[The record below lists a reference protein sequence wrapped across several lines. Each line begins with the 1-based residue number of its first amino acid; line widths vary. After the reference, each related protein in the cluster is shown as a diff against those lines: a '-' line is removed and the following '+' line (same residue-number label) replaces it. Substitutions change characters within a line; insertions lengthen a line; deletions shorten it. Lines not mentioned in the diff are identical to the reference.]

1 MPIGAFTEYVNVA
14 QMVLYA
20 FWVFFFGLIFYL
32 RREDKREGYP
42 LESDRTART
51 SRVKVIGWPAPPPPK
66 TYILANGQGTRTSPP
81 PPEPPM
87 GDIPGTR
94 PASRALGSPLV
105 PTGDP
110 MLDGVGPA
118 SYAQRDPLPDLA
130 IDGRP
135 KVLPLRIATD
145 FMIEHNDPDPRGM
158 QVVAA
163 DGQVAGTV
171 TDLWV
176 DRSEHRVLFFE
187 VQLTP
192 HGEHDESGQNVLL
205 PYGFAS
211 VKFGRGQIRVVSITA
226 DQFHHVPRTE
236 TMEQVTRL
244 EEDKITAYFSSGHLY
259 ANSARQEP
267 LI

>member
-1 MPIGAFTEYVNVA
+1 MPIGAFTEYMNVA

-20 FWVFFFGLIFYL
+20 FWIFFAGLIIYL

-42 LESDRTART
+42 LESDRNDRS
-51 SRVKVIGWPAPPPPK
+51 SRVDVVGWPKPPAPK
-66 TYILANGQGTRTSPP
+66 TFKLPMGQGSRLAPHEETIMA
-81 PPEPPM
+81 E
-87 GDIPGTR
+87 IPGTKPAR
-94 PASRALGSPLV
+94 PAPGSPLE
-105 PTGDP
+105 PTGNP